1 MGHTEQLPERDR
13 YLYAKE
19 YLLDRL
25 AVMMGGRAAE
35 EVFKGTSTS
44 GAELDLKQATRLT
57 RKMVLDWGM
66 GDRLNR
72 VALGEE
78 QEDVFLGREIA
89 KRRDYSEETAR
100 EVDEEV
106 QSLLTSAYERAE
118 KALRDRKEGVTRL
131 VERLLEEEE
140 VAGEDV
146 LRLIGVDLNEEE
158 TVGARA

>member
-13 YLYAKE
+13 YLYAKD

-35 EVFKGTSTS
+35 EVFKKTSTS

-66 GDRLNR
+66 GERLNR
-72 VALGEE
+72 VALGGEH
-78 QEDVFLGREIA
+78 EDVFLGREIA
-89 KRRDYSEETAR
+89 HRREYSEETAR

-106 QSLLTSAYERAE
+106 QAILTAAYECAKDVLLDHR
-118 KALRDRKEGVTRL
+118 EGVVRL
-131 VERLLEEEE
+131 VESLLEKEE
-140 VAGEDV
+140 VSGDEV
-146 LRLIGVDLNEEE
+146 LRLMGADEEE
-158 TVGARA
+158 SVATSA